1 VFTKTGNTGQIIAG
15 TVGAQSTLENIAM
28 CREAASV
35 GADFALVLPPS
46 YYPSLMTDE
55 AIKEFYKDVSQLSA
69 FDLAYHSLIA
79 TRLPMHLL
87 SQLSS
92 TRTPEFVLVSTCH
105 RMS

>member
-55 AIKEFYKDVSQLSA
+55 AIKEFYKDVSQPSA
-69 FDLAYHSLIA
+69 FDLVHHSL
-79 TRLPMHLL
+79 
-87 SQLSS
+87 
-92 TRTPEFVLVSTCH
+92 
-105 RMS
+105 